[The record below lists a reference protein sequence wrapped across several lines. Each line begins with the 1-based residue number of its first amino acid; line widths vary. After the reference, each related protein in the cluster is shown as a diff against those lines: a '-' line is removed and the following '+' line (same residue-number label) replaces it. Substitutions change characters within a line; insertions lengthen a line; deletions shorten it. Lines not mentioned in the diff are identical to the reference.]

1 MRSTRLSGS
10 KAAGLKT
17 LWDVVGESRPLLIAT
32 LAVAIVDMLA
42 DSIGLAWS
50 IRLILNAAL
59 AADLQAVGRAA
70 LFLSA
75 VMACRASLAALGN
88 YMVARVIQDTAA
100 NLRRRIF
107 QAVLHGKAEYFDT
120 HESGDL
126 ISRLQNDVE
135 TAK

>member
-50 IRLILNAAL
+50 IRLIE
-59 AADLQAVGRAA
+59 
-70 LFLSA
+70 
-75 VMACRASLAALGN
+75 
-88 YMVARVIQDTAA
+88 
-100 NLRRRIF
+100 RRP
-107 QAVLHGKAEYFDT
+107 A
-120 HESGDL
+120 
-126 ISRLQNDVE
+126 
-135 TAK
+135 

>member
-59 AADLQAVGRAA
+59 AADLQAVGRQPCSFQR
-70 LFLSA
+70 LW
-75 VMACRASLAALGN
+75 LAG
-88 YMVARVIQDTAA
+88 
-100 NLRRRIF
+100 LRWRRW
-107 QAVLHGKAEYFDT
+107 AT
-120 HESGDL
+120 TW
-126 ISRLQNDVE
+126 LQGSYR
-135 TAK
+135 TLPLT